1 MTAYANAFKAEVE
14 RAVRKAM
21 KAEISALRKTLAA
34 RREEIGVLKRTVKEL
49 ETRTSKIEK
58 ARTRQLAA
66 HEPDGAGSAEPS
78 QPKGRRF
85 VFRPAA
91 LTAKREWLG
100 LTHKDMAALLG
111 AAVSSE
117 RKWEEGTSAPRAA
130 QIDKIRAVLAM
141 GKREARRA
149 LGS

>member
-21 KAEISALRKTLAA
+21 KAEIGALRKTLAA
-34 RREEIGVLKRTVKEL
+34 RREEISVLKRTVKEL

-66 HEPDGAGSAEPS
+66 HESDGSVSAEPA

-100 LTHKDMAALLG
+100 LTHKDMATLLG

-117 RKWEEGTSAPRAA
+117 RKWEEGSSAPRTA

-149 LGS
+149 LDS

>member
-1 MTAYANAFKAEVE
+1 MTVYANAFKAEVE

-21 KAEISALRKTLAA
+21 KAEIGALRKTLTA
-34 RREEIGVLKRTVKEL
+34 RREEIGLLRRTVKEL
-49 ETRTSKIEK
+49 EARTSKMEK
-58 ARTRQLAA
+58 ARSRQSPAPEL
-66 HEPDGAGSAEPS
+66 EGAGAEDAPH
-78 QPKGRRF
+78 QKGRRF

-100 LTHKDMAALLG
+100 LTHKDMATLLG

-117 RKWEEGTSAPRAA
+117 RKWEDGTSAPRAA

-141 GKREARRA
+141 GKREARLA
-149 LGS
+149 LDS